1 MGNCS
6 LFLIRSAS
14 NFARKNQFLK
24 KKTLMKAF
32 FVTVALVFG
41 LGISAMAQN
50 EGPTTHFTI
59 GVLDQMGKL
68 ELSRIYVTQVSKLNM
83 LLPYIPFNQKG
94 DAVSLAGMGIPDTKD
109 NNGFIKQLD
118 TSSGSHN
125 ETLDQT
131 LNIIIP
137 YADKNDIIKSILF
150 LQSTIEH
157 IEAGL

>member
-1 MGNCS
+1 
-6 LFLIRSAS
+6 
-14 NFARKNQFLK
+14 
-24 KKTLMKAF
+24 MKALF
-32 FVTVALVFG
+32 GTLVLVIGLSFG
-41 LGISAMAQN
+41 VKAQG

-68 ELSRIYVTQVSKLNM
+68 ELSRIYVTQCRKLNM

-118 TSSGSHN
+118 SSSGTYN

-137 YADKNDIIKSILF
+137 YADKADIVKSILF